1 MAKKRAKKYSDK
13 KVLEIEQYAYLEI
26 PDSEE
31 QNTVS
36 EEVVSDA
43 AELEGSEKARSA
55 IDSLILQDIAETAPV
70 EEYVDYEQ
78 LSSELEES
86 QQAESIENVDS
97 KETNFTGPPADSIPR
112 TSGPTS
118 LPL

>member
-1 MAKKRAKKYSDK
+1 MKKTKQIIKIIIISIVIIGLVAT
-13 KVLEIEQYAYLEI
+13 YLLAGLA
-26 PDSEE
+26 P
-31 QNTVS
+31 TP
-36 EEVVSDA
+36 
-43 AELEGSEKARSA
+43 RR
-55 IDSLILQDIAETAPV
+55 ETAPV

-86 QQAESIENVDS
+86 QQAESIENIDS
-97 KETNFTGPPADSIPR
+97 NETNFTGPPAGSIPR